1 MALAIQQNQDR
12 LRYDHLMATGV
23 LPMPGMI
30 DMDAEHR
37 RVIKDKMKFLRK
49 GYVVRL
55 VNWPGR
61 VEETVTEFNV
71 DGSWLKYR
79 VTNSKRVH
87 WRTDLELVK
96 VAEQPEPT
104 QTEPADIIILLPAY
118 SGKPWL
124 KQCASMDKW
133 LTKYADHIARPCV
146 AAPERLAA

>member
-12 LRYDHLMATGV
+12 LRYAHLMDSGV
-23 LPMPGMI
+23 LPTPGAI

-37 RVIKDKMKFLRK
+37 RVIEEEMKFLRI

-61 VEETVTEFNV
+61 VEETVTEFNA

-79 VTNSKRVH
+79 VTNSNRVH
-87 WRTDLELVK
+87 WRTDLELIK
-96 VAEQPEPT
+96 VAPKPELASPY
-104 QTEPADIIILLPAY
+104 D
-118 SGKPWL
+118 GKPWL

-146 AAPERLAA
+146 AAPERRAA

>member
-23 LPMPGMI
+23 LPTPGAI

-37 RVIKDKMKFLRK
+37 RVIEEEMKFLRK

-55 VNWPGR
+55 VNWPGK
-61 VEETVTEFNV
+61 VVETVTEFNA

-87 WRTDLELVK
+87 WRTDLELIK
-96 VAEQPEPT
+96 VAPKPEPAS
-104 QTEPADIIILLPAY
+104 PYDN
-118 SGKPWL
+118 KPWL
-124 KQCASMDKW
+124 RQCPSMDRW
-133 LTKYADHIARPCV
+133 LTKYQARIDRPRV

>member
-23 LPMPGMI
+23 LPTPGAI

-37 RVIKDKMKFLRK
+37 RVIEEEMKFLRK

-87 WRTDLELVK
+87 WRTDLELIK

-104 QTEPADIIILLPAY
+104 QTDPADIIILLPAY
-118 SGKPWL
+118 EGKPWL
-124 KQCASMDKW
+124 KKCPSMDKW
-133 LTKYADHIARPCV
+133 LSKYQARIDRPRV